1 MITRRQWAASVAG
14 AAGALSLSGT
24 AAGQDYKV
32 GKGTIKLGVAS
43 YSFRKFPRAKAIQ
56 MTKEIGTPYINIKSF
71 HLPVESTPE
80 QIDQARKEFED
91 AGLKIVGGGTIRFE
105 KYDEAEVRH
114 AFEYGKRAG
123 MPLLVVMPDRE
134 TLPKLE
140 KFVKEYDI
148 KIAVHNHGPEDK
160 NFPTPQSALKIVKNM
175 DPRCGL
181 CIDIGHTARTG
192 VDVVESI
199 AEAGSRVLDMH
210 TKDLRD
216 FKEKDSQCRLRRR
229 ENALSGDFP
238 AAREDRLSGLLQSGI
253 RDSRYRSDAGHAAQL
268 FVYAGRAGGSGLS
281 GVEGVRRVGDP
292 LVSARGACDR
302 VISR

>member
-14 AAGALSLSGT
+14 AAGALSLSGA

-216 FKEKDSQCRLRRR
+216 FKEKGSQCDC
-229 ENALSGDFP
+229 GDGKMPFP
-238 AAREDRLSGLLQSGI
+238 AIFQQLVKIGYQGYCNLEYEIHDTDPMPGMQRSFSYMRGVLKGLN
-253 RDSRYRSDAGHAAQL
+253 
-268 FVYAGRAGGSGLS
+268 YAESKA
-281 GVEGVRRVGDP
+281 
-292 LVSARGACDR
+292 
-302 VISR
+302 